1 MLKMLGSL
9 LLSLLILPST
19 LPQCTI
25 SPVNQVTSQA
35 TTTESV
41 KLFAPGSRA
50 LGEIRYAYKG
60 KFGKITCCTAET
72 AVSNCDILE
81 LLRNKHTYLL
91 AVLQEQGRHLC
102 WKCWHSCRKFE
113 ELCIPGLSG
122 QREQTTLA
130 KPCTTPLAT
139 SQKRSMF

>member
-19 LPQCTI
+19 LQQCTI
-25 SPVNQVTSQA
+25 SPVNQVTTQA

-41 KLFAPGSRA
+41 KLFAPGSPA
-50 LGEIRYAYKG
+50 LGEIKYAYEG

-81 LLRNKHTYLL
+81 LLRDKHTYLL
-91 AVLQEQGRHLC
+91 ARVSRGACAGSAGTVAGSL
-102 WKCWHSCRKFE
+102 S
-113 ELCIPGLSG
+113 LSG
-122 QREQTTLA
+122 QREQTAFA

-139 SQKRSMF
+139 SQKRSMFKRAGS